1 MPHTAAAD
9 LHFCELGDTAETCG
23 MSEVSYHLRKAKLGW
38 MIAYGSRETKQTCM
52 TRLPTVRVHC
62 KDGVEADRPRGGRWF
77 SAFTLICTAC
87 DVFVILSAFFGSF
100 SSSVEMD
107 GVRVVEEV
115 WV

>member
-1 MPHTAAAD
+1 M
-9 LHFCELGDTAETCG
+9 
-23 MSEVSYHLRKAKLGW
+23 VLRPTG
-38 MIAYGSRETKQTCM
+38 REG
-52 TRLPTVRVHC
+52 
-62 KDGVEADRPRGGRWF
+62 GVGFA
-77 SAFTLICTAC
+77 LICTAC

>member
-1 MPHTAAAD
+1 MDECVRVEGTQAD
-9 LHFCELGDTAETCG
+9 VHE
-23 MSEVSYHLRKAKLGW
+23 
-38 MIAYGSRETKQTCM
+38 
-52 TRLPTVRVHC
+52 RLPVRVHC
-62 KDGVEADRPRGGRWF
+62 RDGVEADRPRGGRWF
-77 SAFTLICTAC
+77 SALALICTAC